1 MKTLLIDGFGKITK
15 EGLTIHFNEKFAM
28 NGGLVT
34 DEWWVSW
41 DKIGKALCGDAYCK
55 ETDVVKLRELRKV
68 NPVDALV
75 IRQGEMVT
83 NIVRILEDVKA
94 TYSGDKYIKER
105 LEIAIKRVEGL
116 RPIDII
122 KEALDEFN
130 DAIIDILPEDFDGKK
145 VNTVYDKVL
154 KALSV

>member
-1 MKTLLIDGFGKITK
+1 MKTLLIDSFGNITR
-15 EGLTIHFNEKFAM
+15 EGLTIHFNQKFSE
-28 NGGLVT
+28 NDGLAT

-41 DKIGKALCGDAYCK
+41 DKIGKALCGDKYCE
-55 ETDVVKLRELRKV
+55 ETEVAKLRELRKV

-83 NIVRILEDVKA
+83 NIAGILEDVKA
-94 TYSGDKYIKER
+94 TYSGDRYIKER
-105 LEIAIKRVEGL
+105 LDVAIKRVNGL

-130 DAIIDILPEDFDGKK
+130 DAMIDILPEDFDGKK
-145 VNTVYDKVL
+145 VNAIYDKIL
-154 KALSV
+154 NALSV